1 MGHARHRIRGLFV
14 NREVVILPE
23 NIGFIWL
30 GGRIEGRRVQLGV
43 ECGVDDAAHR
53 TSRLWGE

>member
-53 TSRLWGE
+53 TS